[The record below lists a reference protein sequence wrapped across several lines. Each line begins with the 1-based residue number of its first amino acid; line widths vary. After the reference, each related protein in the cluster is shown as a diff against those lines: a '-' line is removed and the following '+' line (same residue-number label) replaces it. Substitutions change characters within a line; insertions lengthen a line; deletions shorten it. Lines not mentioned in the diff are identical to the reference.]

1 VPREPRRPTR
11 REPVRLRP
19 LHDTWEGIGDTIRF
33 LWREAQRETRT
44 QAIVLFFAMLSVILV
59 LGVCYGAVLWV
70 ARTF

>member
-1 VPREPRRPTR
+1 MPREPRRPAR
-11 REPVRLRP
+11 NRLIQLRP

-44 QAIVLFFAMLSVILV
+44 QAIVLFFAMLGVILL

-70 ARTF
+70 ARSF